1 MSVYF
6 FSKRYFLFQPEVGV
20 VKLVKL
26 TRDSGCLARD
36 QFLVI
41 FEGDHMLIYIFV
53 ILLLLGPVLHCTS

>member
-1 MSVYF
+1 M
-6 FSKRYFLFQPEVGV
+6 FQPEVGV
-20 VKLVKL
+20 VKPVKF

-53 ILLLLGPVLHCTS
+53 ILLLLGTVLHCTS